1 MSTINWISC
10 SFVHV
15 CVCVKRYYLI
25 NFFKSSNRT
34 TSNRYSLFEE
44 KLPKISVTFKINLCA
59 WRIRILVKENILL
72 TVIDLRITTI
82 LSIVIH
88 TASHI
93 IWKTYSWVGRW
104 FKKDFP
110 FGYWNP
116 RPMCCHRLLVNRD
129 SFCSEKVFTSICIP
143 RIIQTRLRYTKTVE
157 RNCQAFVILLCL
169 SLSRSLS
176 FFILG
181 RERKGDL

>member
-1 MSTINWISC
+1 M
-10 SFVHV
+10 
-15 CVCVKRYYLI
+15 
-25 NFFKSSNRT
+25 
-34 TSNRYSLFEE
+34 
-44 KLPKISVTFKINLCA
+44 
-59 WRIRILVKENILL
+59 
-72 TVIDLRITTI
+72 
-82 LSIVIH
+82 IH

-110 FGYWNP
+110 FWYWNP

-169 SLSRSLS
+169 SLSLS
-176 FFILG
+176 FSLVLHSRSRKKRGSLTRFFYRVENFETLG
-181 RERKGDL
+181 RNLSLCKESRPFSRK